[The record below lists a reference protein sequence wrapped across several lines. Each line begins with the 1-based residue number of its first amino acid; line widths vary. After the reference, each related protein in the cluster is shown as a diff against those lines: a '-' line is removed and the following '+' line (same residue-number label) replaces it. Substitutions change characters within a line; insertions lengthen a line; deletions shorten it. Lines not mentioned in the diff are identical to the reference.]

1 MSGSGS
7 GASSLTRRSF
17 LGHGAAL
24 GAAAALPGILP
35 AAGRA
40 PLCVGG
46 SDELKIGVIGCGGRG
61 SGAVVN
67 CIESSPGV
75 RLHAIGEL
83 FSDRMESARKN
94 LGKRGELFQVP
105 DDRAF
110 VGFDAVD
117 KVLATDVDLVILAT
131 PPAFRPEHL
140 AKAIAAGKHVF
151 MEKPVAVCPA
161 GIRSVIASAKL
172 AKDKGLGIVAGTQR
186 RHQESYLETI
196 RRIQDGAIGEVIG
209 GRCSWNMG
217 FLWKHDRKESYSD
230 VEWQIRNWLYFTW
243 SSGDHIVEQHVH
255 NLDVINWVM
264 GAYPERCDGMGG
276 REVRTDDVY
285 GNIFDH
291 HAIEFV
297 YPGGRRAFSY
307 CRQISGCA
315 NNVSEEVWGSKGRAN
330 PGGWIQGAEEYR
342 YRNKKR
348 VNPYV
353 QEHTDL
359 IASIRSGSP
368 LNEGEQIA
376 KSTLT
381 AIMGRMAT
389 YTGKTVTWDFA
400 LNESKL
406 DLRPNL
412 SHFGKMAFQPVSVPG
427 RTKLI

>member
-209 GRCSWNMG
+209 GRCSWNMAG
-217 FLWKHDRKESYSD
+217 LWVKQRADLDKAAGRKLSEL
-230 VEWQIRNWLYFTW
+230 EWQMRNWLLLQLDQRRPHRRTARP
-243 SSGDHIVEQHVH
+243 QHRCRKLGQGRRTPLRLRRH
-255 NLDVINWVM
+255 
-264 GAYPERCDGMGG
+264 GRTPGPERTKTTGK
-276 REVRTDDVY
+276 
-285 GNIFDH
+285 IFDH
-291 HAIEFV
+291 HMRSSTPTPTAS
-297 YPGGRRAFSY
+297 PD
-307 CRQISGCA
+307 
-315 NNVSEEVWGSKGRAN
+315 
-330 PGGWIQGAEEYR
+330 
-342 YRNKKR
+342 
-348 VNPYV
+348 V
-353 QEHTDL
+353 Q
-359 IASIRSGSP
+359 P
-368 LNEGEQIA
+368 LPADQR
-376 KSTLT
+376 LLRT
-381 AIMGRMAT
+381 A
-389 YTGKTVTWDFA
+389 
-400 LNESKL
+400 
-406 DLRPNL
+406 
-412 SHFGKMAFQPVSVPG
+412 
-427 RTKLI
+427 